1 MSFINCPFFDALD
14 PEPICY
20 DIFVTKYYKLFP
32 EFLGYMSVVVGILV
46 LQAGKRSHKSPQ
58 KITKKLSNRLDKSF
72 PCWYNGN
79 NEANNTVGSLQ
90 GSRYKMAEIEIGQ
103 SFTTQKSGVSGT
115 VQEVIKNANGSFR
128 VRLDVNGQPR
138 WTTVTK

>member
-1 MSFINCPFFDALD
+1 
-14 PEPICY
+14 
-20 DIFVTKYYKLFP
+20 
-32 EFLGYMSVVVGILV
+32 
-46 LQAGKRSHKSPQ
+46 
-58 KITKKLSNRLDKSF
+58 
-72 PCWYNGN
+72 
-79 NEANNTVGSLQ
+79 
-90 GSRYKMAEIEIGQ
+90 MAEIEIGQ

>member
-1 MSFINCPFFDALD
+1 
-14 PEPICY
+14 
-20 DIFVTKYYKLFP
+20 
-32 EFLGYMSVVVGILV
+32 MSVVVGILV
-46 LQAGKRSHKSPQ
+46 LQARETKSEVPTI
-58 KITKKLSNRLDKSF
+58 KNKKVENRLDKLF
-72 PCWYNGN
+72 PFLYNSN

-90 GSRYKMAEIEIGQ
+90 GSKVINMSQIEIGQ

-138 WTTVTK
+138 WTTVSK